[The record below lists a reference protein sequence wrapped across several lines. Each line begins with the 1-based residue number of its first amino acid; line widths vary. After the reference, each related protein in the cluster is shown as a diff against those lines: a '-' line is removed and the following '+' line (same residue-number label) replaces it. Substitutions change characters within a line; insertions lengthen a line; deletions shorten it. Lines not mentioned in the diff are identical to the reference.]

1 MQGAPEGQGHPCGWQ
16 VEGTEP
22 ADACGNLHMKA
33 GSSPWLFLAAESLK
47 ALSRPCAPCSRL
59 PCQG

>member
-16 VEGTEP
+16 VEGAEP

-33 GSSPWLFLAAESLK
+33 GSYPWFFLAAK
-47 ALSRPCAPCSRL
+47 ALSRSWAPCSRL
-59 PCQG
+59 ACQD

>member
-22 ADACGNLHMKA
+22 ADVYGHPHMKA
-33 GSSPWLFLAAESLK
+33 EVLH
-47 ALSRPCAPCSRL
+47 ALSGC
-59 PCQG
+59 